1 MISPKG
7 IVKKIFSYAKDV
19 AEEARKVTWPSQ
31 KTTVRYSILVVAV
44 SLSVAVLFGVLDF
57 LFNLGLE
64 GLISISG

>member
-1 MISPKG
+1 MGFVKRA
-7 IVKKIFSYAKDV
+7 VKKIFSYAKGV